1 MRHWFARYRIS
12 NALDRGALGPLLA
25 GGHVSR
31 CPVCQA
37 YARDLQSL
45 HARLSRG
52 APSAPAP
59 IVAAARRRRWPL
71 LAGPA
76 FALAAAAALALSL
89 SSGSA
94 PTRVAP
100 VVVAP
105 VPPAPRVV
113 RVRDVADRVSAVLAN
128 DDTPLDAE
136 LHDLIQDGRRG
147 LDAVL
152 ATAGLRRAQ
161 TGRSN

>member
-12 NALDRGALGPLLA
+12 NALDRGALGRPLA
-25 GGHVSR
+25 RGHASR
-31 CPVCQA
+31 CPACQA

-45 HARLSRG
+45 HARLRAG

-59 IVAAARRRRWPL
+59 IVAAARRPRWPL
-71 LAGPA
+71 LAVPA
-76 FALAAAAALALSL
+76 FAAAAALALSL

-100 VVVAP
+100 DVVAP

-113 RVRDVADRVSAVLAN
+113 RVRDVADRVSAALAA

-161 TGRSN
+161 AGRSN